1 MKRLVVLLSLF
12 LLAATERQD
21 LSDKMFTFPVKSN
34 HHHVSLSPQLE
45 NETNF
50 TCISVCLR
58 AFSDLSRGQILF
70 SLALPTSSNAFV
82 IYKPKREV
90 YRLHL
95 EELFVDF
102 WGLQDELNVWNSVC
116 ATWDG
121 KTGLS
126 QMWVNGNPSTRKGF
140 SRLGSLSGTPK
151 IILGQDQDSYG
162 GGFDINQSFVG
173 MLTDVHMW
181 NSVLSPS
188 EISQYMHDYWYQP
201 GNVLNWNSLEFSK
214 IGYVITE
221 SIKTTQ
227 NYEIA

>member
-12 LLAATERQD
+12 LLAATEKQD
-21 LSDKMFTFPVKSN
+21 LLGKMLTFPVESKR
-34 HHHVSLSPQLE
+34 HHVILSPLLD
-45 NETNF
+45 ETNF
-50 TCISVCLR
+50 TCITVCLR
-58 AFSDLSRGQILF
+58 AFSDLSRGQTLF
-70 SLALPTSSNAFV
+70 SLALPESDNAFV

-90 YRLHL
+90 YRLHVG
-95 EELFVDF
+95 EPSVDF
-102 WGLQDELNVWNSVC
+102 WGLEDELNVWNSVC

-126 QMWVNGNPSTRKGF
+126 QMWVNGKPSTRKGF

-162 GGFDINQSFVG
+162 GGFDISQSFVG

-188 EISQYMHDYWYQP
+188 EISQYMHDRWYQS
-201 GNVLNWNSLEFSK
+201 GNVLNWDSLEFSK

-221 SIKTTQ
+221 SVKTTQ
-227 NYEIA
+227 KLKIV